1 MRPTPLPCPACN
13 SMLRGSPMSGYRC
26 VRCHAYYSTRH
37 VRMMRRAHFGALI
50 AQHFSQAHKS
60 AGVPLPKEPLSRH
73 RTEDIQSEIIIEDTK
88 QEVVR
93 ALTEAREAASEASKH
108 LEDVVGGVEKITED
122 REALV
127 DAVKALPQLRH
138 EQRTSAYQ
146 SRIGSSPTRK
156 KMVKKKPVKRTVK
169 ARTKKQT
176 TKGRQKKAR
185 RASVIRKR
193 TVKRKR
199 A

>member
-1 MRPTPLPCPACN
+1 
-13 SMLRGSPMSGYRC
+13 
-26 VRCHAYYSTRH
+26 
-37 VRMMRRAHFGALI
+37 MRRAHFGALI
-50 AQHFSQAHKS
+50 AQHFSQVQKA
-60 AGVPLPKEPLSRH
+60 AGAPQPKEPISRH
-73 RTEDIQSEIIIEDTK
+73 RTESIQSEIIIEDTK

-93 ALTEAREAASEASKH
+93 ALVEAREAASEASKH

-138 EQRTSAYQ
+138 ERRANAYQ

-156 KMVKKKPVKRTVK
+156 KMAKKKPVKRIVK
-169 ARTKKQT
+169 ERTKKQT

-185 RASVIRKR
+185 AKPTIRKR

>member
-13 SMLRGSPMSGYRC
+13 SMLRGSPLAGSRC

-37 VRMMRRAHFGALI
+37 VRTMRRAHFGALI
-50 AQHFSQAHKS
+50 AQHFSHVQKA
-60 AGVPLPKEPLSRH
+60 AGVPRPKESLSRH
-73 RTEDIQSEIIIEDTK
+73 RTEDIQSDIIVEDTK

-93 ALTEAREAASEASKH
+93 ALVEAREAASEASKH

-146 SRIGSSPTRK
+146 SRIGSSPMRK
-156 KMVKKKPVKRTVK
+156 KIARKKPAKRIVKTRPKKRTTKVTQK
-169 ARTKKQT
+169 KTRTKPAK
-176 TKGRQKKAR
+176 
-185 RASVIRKR
+185 
-193 TVKRKR
+193 KRKR